1 VSFDCERGPAE
12 IISDGEDGLLVRELD
27 VAALGAAIN
36 GLVADR
42 HRRAQL
48 GRAALETARRYDREA
63 IGARW
68 DALLASL

>member
-1 VSFDCERGPAE
+1 MTTGFTKPLAGV
-12 IISDGEDGLLVRELD
+12 GEDGLLVPELD

-36 GLVADR
+36 RLAADR
-42 HRRAQL
+42 DRRAQL
-48 GRAALETARRYDREA
+48 GRAAIQTARRYDREA